1 MKIDLIT
8 SCQRK
13 AACMQNNIREFLSF
27 SFWKKLD
34 KKKKKKKILR
44 NIWENILKKPAIYI
58 KSANGYPQL
67 SFLKIIPI
75 RQHFAYIYNY

>member
-34 KKKKKKKILR
+34 KKKKKKNFKKHLGEHPKETS
-44 NIWENILKKPAIYI
+44 NIHQIGKWISTAKFPEDDTYKTTFCLH
-58 KSANGYPQL
+58 L
-67 SFLKIIPI
+67 
-75 RQHFAYIYNY
+75 